1 MDLFLKDIRRDKD
14 ITFQTD
20 HKHGKAMKIIIHL
33 LQEDYNTFRLGGD
46 YFYNILDWITTI
58 STPIGLFHISL
69 MFGPLMIENGV
80 G

>member
-1 MDLFLKDIRRDKD
+1 M
-14 ITFQTD
+14 TFQTD
-20 HKHGKAMKIIIHL
+20 HKHGKAMKIITHL

-46 YFYNILDWITTI
+46 YLHGILDWMATM
-58 STPIGLFHISL
+58 STPAGLFHVSL